1 MATVT
6 ITTTQEEQQKV
17 LTALKD
23 VQNETVAMSKIAK
36 ISGLSVSRVRY
47 TLADLIDAGKIRKIP
62 TKCINPRYIRYK
74 YEII

>member
-17 LTALKD
+17 LEALKGL
-23 VQNETVAMSKIAK
+23 QGETVAMSKISK
-36 ISGLSVSRVRY
+36 VCGLSVSRVRY
-47 TLADLIDAGKIRKIP
+47 TLADLIEANKIRKIP